1 MLKRLPHII
10 GYLRVPLGVESL
22 FLLLEQGL
30 HDDDSVDWI
39 IKKGFDAHLD
49 RLRVLKEILKEKT
62 MLHMT
67 HNYMLGLAVLVFSF
81 VFFYVPMVYAFV
93 AIRHQK
99 RKQNK

>member
-1 MLKRLPHII
+1 
-10 GYLRVPLGVESL
+10 
-22 FLLLEQGL
+22 
-30 HDDDSVDWI
+30 
-39 IKKGFDAHLD
+39 
-49 RLRVLKEILKEKT
+49 

-93 AIRHQK
+93 AIRHQQ

>member
-1 MLKRLPHII
+1 
-10 GYLRVPLGVESL
+10 
-22 FLLLEQGL
+22 
-30 HDDDSVDWI
+30 
-39 IKKGFDAHLD
+39 
-49 RLRVLKEILKEKT
+49 

-81 VFFYVPMVYAFV
+81 VFFYVPMVYAFL